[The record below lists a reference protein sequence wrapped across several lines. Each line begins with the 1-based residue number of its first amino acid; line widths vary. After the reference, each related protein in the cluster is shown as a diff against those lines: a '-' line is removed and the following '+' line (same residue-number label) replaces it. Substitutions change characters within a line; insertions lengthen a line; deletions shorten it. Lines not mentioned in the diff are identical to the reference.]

1 MVRLLS
7 SIHKPTVLSANMLTA
22 SCVMVLMAFAI
33 LLPIQKTWAEEQT
46 NFRRVTFA
54 TDWKAQAEQ
63 GGFYQAKAMG
73 LYAAAGLDV
82 EIRQGGP
89 GVNIPQLLGANAIDF
104 GMGSNSFIPLNIVQA
119 GIPAKAV
126 MAAFQKDPQVLI
138 THPRQDIQTLADI
151 KGHPVMIAD
160 ATINAFWVWLRAEYG
175 FDNRQIRKYTF
186 NLAPFLVNKRAI
198 QQGYVTSEPFA
209 IQQNSSI
216 KPKVFLLSDYG
227 YPSYASM
234 ILARTNLIEQEPEV
248 VQAFVSASIQGW
260 HEYVYGDPSLGN
272 ALIKKDNPAM
282 SDEAMVFA
290 INEIRARGM
299 IKSNDSSSY
308 GIGIMTIERWQR
320 FFNTMAAR
328 DVYSNTLQWRNAFDL
343 SFVNNASLPNDTN
356 KRP

>member
-1 MVRLLS
+1 MTRFLTS
-7 SIHKPTVLSANMLTA
+7 SQLTNIQSVQRQVSAWAMAILTLML
-22 SCVMVLMAFAI
+22 LMAM
-33 LLPIQKTWAEEQT
+33 QQVKAEAAPEL
-46 NFRRVTFA
+46 RRVVFA

-73 LYAAAGLDV
+73 LYEKAGLDV
-82 EIRQGGP
+82 HILQGGP

-138 THPRQDIQTLADI
+138 THQRDDIKTLGDI

-186 NLAPFLVNKRAI
+186 NLAPFLINEKAI

-209 IQQNSSI
+209 IKQNSQV
-216 KPKVFLLSDYG
+216 KPQVFLLSDFG

-234 ILARTNLIEQEPEV
+234 VLARNKMIDQEPEI
-248 VQAFVSASIQGW
+248 VQAFVTASIQGW
-260 HEYVYGDPSLGN
+260 REYVYGDAKHGN
-272 ALIKKDNPAM
+272 TLIRADNPAM
-282 SDEAMVFA
+282 SEEAIAFA
-290 INEIRARGM
+290 INEMRSRGM
-299 IKSNDSSSY
+299 VKSGDSTSLK
-308 GIGIMTIERWQR
+308 IGAMTRQRWQS
-320 FFNTMAAR
+320 FFETMSR
-328 DVYSNTLQWRNAFDL
+328 RGVYPETLPWQNAFTLD
-343 SFVNNASLPNDTN
+343 FVNEPNGQPP
-356 KRP
+356 K